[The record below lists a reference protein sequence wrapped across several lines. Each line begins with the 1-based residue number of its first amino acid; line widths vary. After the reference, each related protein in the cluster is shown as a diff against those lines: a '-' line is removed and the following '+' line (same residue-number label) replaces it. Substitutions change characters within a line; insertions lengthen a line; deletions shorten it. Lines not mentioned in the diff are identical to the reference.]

1 MKDRRSAVV
10 MGITVMMLAIVS
22 DLKRRHL
29 FFDEFSGFLIM
40 DIILAL
46 YLGFEARQMT
56 SFNMKLQQSEFT
68 LVLKLLILYV
78 AAGVAI
84 SSGSAE
90 GSKGIILWIV
100 KALVVVTA
108 ITYGLM
114 TLRQIKIVRKL
125 EGNESE

>member
-1 MKDRRSAVV
+1 